1 MKGDY
6 MAKDST
12 EYIRVQD
19 GFLEIRQKV
28 GAGVPS
34 KTGKSHIV
42 VGTGGFKPIDGSN
55 LNISLNVI
63 RKN

>member
-1 MKGDY
+1 
-6 MAKDST
+6 MAKDT
-12 EYIRVQD
+12 MEYIRVQD

-34 KTGKSHIV
+34 KTGKSQIV
-42 VGTGGFKPIDGSN
+42 VGTGGFKTIDGSN
-55 LNISLNVI
+55 LSISLNVI